1 MTELR
6 NTASSFSTDL
16 SLLQARDSFTTDL
29 INQLESGAGLLVDAN
44 LEKESANLL
53 ALQTRQAL
61 GTSALSFAS
70 QAQQSVLQ
78 LFR

>member
-1 MTELR
+1 M
-6 NTASSFSTDL
+6 
-16 SLLQARDSFTTDL
+16 LQTREAFTTE
-29 INQLESGAGLLVDAN
+29 IIETLEAGAGLLVNAN
-44 LEKESANLL
+44 LEEESANLL

-61 GTSALSFAS
+61 GTSSLSFAN